1 MTRHNASQPPWDYLL
16 SATRNSLQSYEL
28 SRLNHAA
35 NLGKEIKQLLDTY
48 IEESSNARL
57 ARLLMEQKENQ
68 HCGGNGTPLEA
79 AEGFPEVEAKPV
91 ATASDNVSPE
101 NGPHRGRNRTAS

>member
-68 HCGGNGTPLEA
+68 CCGDDGVAATPTENL
-79 AEGFPEVEAKPV
+79 PEVTDHP
-91 ATASDNVSPE
+91 ASDNFLHVSGMPK
-101 NGPHRGRNRTAS
+101 GRNRSMT